1 MKGIKINKEIG
12 NKAAIKSDIP
22 DTLKFSDQI

>member
-12 NKAAIKSDIP
+12 HKAAIKSDIP